1 MIELYKVTVININV
15 TDVHIQP
22 SETPTSYLATQN
34 YPNPFNGPT
43 IIEYRLPETSEV
55 ELVVYDLH
63 GREVVTLLHGL
74 QEAGRHRI
82 NWDGTGHG
90 GVQVSSGIYFY
101 RITAYSSQLPSQLF
115 SVTKR
120 MIYLK

>member
-1 MIELYKVTVININV
+1 MWGNPGNPAADKSLTSVYGFVEVDTKSFEKSISVKFYELDSENNRMIELYKVTVINTNV

-63 GREVVTLLHGL
+63 GREVVNH
-74 QEAGRHRI
+74 
-82 NWDGTGHG
+82 
-90 GVQVSSGIYFY
+90 
-101 RITAYSSQLPSQLF
+101 
-115 SVTKR
+115 
-120 MIYLK
+120 